1 MFSKLLFKIDKNSQ
15 GNQQKQ
21 DKNKVEILQTKLFKP
36 IFAQKESKIKEQN
49 QKDQNR
55 GWVLIINIDIQ
66 QQLILENLN
75 QLMSQLASIGIDF
88 GSQRSVI
95 AAALRGGV
103 KILDNEGTHRET
115 QNVIGFTAE
124 ERFIGEQGALQ
135 QKSNFKNSIGFFNR
149 FLGISGKQQFREEE
163 TKWLTVPTQ
172 INESG
177 KTLFE
182 VSYLGQKTS
191 FTPEQLT
198 GTMLNKLKNI
208 IQLNDI
214 NIQSSNVC
222 ISVPPYYTES
232 ERKALIDACKI
243 SEIPLERLLNET
255 TAIAINYGLFRKTDL
270 DAEKPR
276 NVAFVDL
283 GHSKFS
289 AFVGSF
295 YKEKA
300 SVLAQVCERN
310 LGARDIDWV
319 LFEKFATQFE
329 KQTGGLSV
337 RKNIKGRLRLLEAIE
352 KARKV
357 LSANSEAQINVEYL
371 VEDEDFNTLIKREEF
386 EQLAQPFLKQIQI
399 KLDLL
404 YNQVQNLK
412 LQLHSVEIIG
422 GATRIPAVQR
432 LIEKI
437 FKIEQV
443 SRTLNASES
452 ISRGCAMMAA
462 MRSPNFR
469 VTEYKIDDCNYYP
482 IKVGWLYEQ
491 KLNSLDQSKG
501 LLNCFPERQC
511 KILYDQNNPIPSIKS
526 FALMKTQPIEIT
538 LFYDPVPQGFDPI
551 LKQIYVPPII
561 AKHKEHSTKVKIL
574 LNQNGLINLEEV
586 LFQEEYMEEIKVP
599 IEKAK
604 IKIPQK
610 QEECSQQKPD
620 IQIQEGIKG
629 EGEPQYEIKQKKKIT
644 QNQINCET
652 TCLYSLTQKEIDQFF
667 QQEIE
672 MLNIDN
678 QVHETQFKKNQLE
691 AYIYAWRENLNGK
704 YAENARQELKDQIY
718 KELDLQ
724 YEWLYGDGQ
733 KTTKREYT
741 DRYDKLVQLCSPIAT
756 IAEEYR
762 QLPDVIQQV
771 LEDSIIYENFL
782 NLQEQQFAHITK
794 EEINLVANELT
805 KFKQWCNNA
814 LDLLSKADKTIRF
827 TISIQQIN
835 TKYAELQQKCQPII
849 TKQKPEPI
857 KEEKMVDQAQQEQQN
872 INQNKMETE

>member
-1 MFSKLLFKIDKNSQ
+1 
-15 GNQQKQ
+15 
-21 DKNKVEILQTKLFKP
+21 
-36 IFAQKESKIKEQN
+36 
-49 QKDQNR
+49 
-55 GWVLIINIDIQ
+55 
-66 QQLILENLN
+66 
-75 QLMSQLASIGIDF
+75 MSQLASIGIDF

-103 KILDNEGTHRET
+103 KILDNEGAHRET

-149 FLGISGKQQFREEE
+149 FLGIQGKQAFRAEEQ
-163 TKWLTVPTQ
+163 KWLTVPTS
-172 INESG
+172 IHESG

-182 VSYLGQKTS
+182 VTYLGQKAN
-191 FTPEQLT
+191 FTPEQVT

-222 ISVPPYYTES
+222 ISVPAYYTES

-243 SEIPLERLLNET
+243 ADIPLERLLNET

-270 DAEKPR
+270 DPEKPR

-300 SVLAQVCERN
+300 QVLAQVCERN
-310 LGARDIDWV
+310 LGARDIDWA

-329 KQTGGLSV
+329 KQTNGLSV
-337 RKNIKGRLRLLEAIE
+337 RKNAKGRLRLLEAIE

-357 LSANSEAQINVEYL
+357 LSANSEAQIHVEYL
-371 VEDEDFNTLIKREEF
+371 VEDEDFNTLIKRDEF
-386 EQLAQPFLKQIQI
+386 EQLAQPVLLQIQTQ
-399 KLDLL
+399 LELL

-412 LQLHSVEIIG
+412 LQLHSVEIVG

-469 VTEYKIDDCNYYP
+469 VTEYKIEDCNYYP
-482 IKVGWLYEQ
+482 IRVGWLYDQ
-491 KLNSLDQSKG
+491 NLNKLDQSKG
-501 LLNCFPERQC
+501 LVKCFPEKQC
-511 KILYDQNNPIPSIKS
+511 KILFEQNNPIPCIKS
-526 FALMKTQPIEIT
+526 FALMKTQPIQIT

-551 LKQIYVPPII
+551 IQQIQIPPLV
-561 AKHKEHSTKVKIL
+561 AKHKEHSTKIKIL
-574 LNQNGLINLEEV
+574 LNQNGLLNLEEV
-586 LFQEEYMEEIKVP
+586 VFLEEFMEDVKVP
-599 IEKAK
+599 VEKQK
-604 IKIPQK
+604 TTIPQK
-610 QEECSQQKPD
+610 QDEGQQQQQDTQIKEEPKV
-620 IQIQEGIKG
+620 E
-629 EGEPQYEIKQKKKIT
+629 ETQYEIKQKKKTI
-644 QNQINCET
+644 QNQVNCEVSSF
-652 TCLYSLTQKEIDQFF
+652 YSLTKKEIDYYF
-667 QQEIE
+667 QQECE
-672 MLNIDN
+672 MLNTDN

-691 AYIYAWRENLNGK
+691 SYIYAWRENLNGK
-704 YAENARQELKDQIY
+704 YAENATPELKDKIF

-724 YEWLYGDGQ
+724 YEWLYGEGQ
-733 KTTKREYT
+733 KNTKRQYS
-741 DRYDKLVQLCSPIAT
+741 DRYDKLVQLCGPIAT
-756 IAEEYR
+756 IADEYR
-762 QLPDVIQQV
+762 QIPEVIQQV
-771 LEDSIIYENFL
+771 LQYCLIYENFV
-782 NLQEQQFAHITK
+782 NSQDLQYAHIQQ
-794 EEINLVANELT
+794 EEKILVANELKT
-805 KFKQWCNNA
+805 FKQWCNNT
-814 LDLLSKADKTIRF
+814 LDLFSKADKTVKF
-827 TISIQQIN
+827 AISVQQIN
-835 TKYAELQQKCQPII
+835 AKYAELQHKCQPIV
-849 TKQKPEPI
+849 TKPKPEPI
-857 KEEKMVDQAQQEQQN
+857 KEEKIINDTKQQQQN
-872 INQNKMETE
+872 NDNKMETE